1 MFYFYVNANIYG
13 DFQICISVPLT
24 AYFTVLLAQ
33 NYENRIQRSLIKLF
47 NKKVDVTQNEEE
59 NIKLLNNPFWKVK

>member
-1 MFYFYVNANIYG
+1 MYYFYVNANIYG

-24 AYFTVLLAQ
+24 TYFTVLLAQ